1 MSGLLRQ
8 AVWDIACFRAGP
20 VVTAEK
26 RVMLCETTLAK
37 RPCVMGAFNS
47 RRGNAEIDDVAQLSR
62 PYQIAL
68 GAVAVLGLVWM
79 MALRGHAANPSEPA
93 PATPAPQAPAK
104 TVAQTNPGAPTSV
117 YHGAAPGVEGLT
129 KAIAKAHGAVATSQ
143 RNAAQLQRK
152 SHEASNEPRA
162 ARANAHI
169 AAKATPAA
177 AVQASRT
184 AVLAREAAAR
194 RREAA
199 SAKAKVKSGLPRAQ
213 VVVEGELAKGKTVML
228 VFWDPKASVDR
239 EVQAEAKALAAGSKG
254 TVTMHGGRANQVGT
268 FGSITEVVHVYE
280 TPTILIVNRH
290 GVVSTLTGLTDR
302 FALKQAVREARAAS

>member
-1 MSGLLRQ
+1 
-8 AVWDIACFRAGP
+8 
-20 VVTAEK
+20 
-26 RVMLCETTLAK
+26 
-37 RPCVMGAFNS
+37 MGALNS
-47 RRGNAEIDDVAQLSR
+47 RRENAETSYVAQLSR

-93 PATPAPQAPAK
+93 PSAPAPQAPAK
-104 TVAQTNPGAPTSV
+104 TVAQANPGAPTPV

-143 RNAAQLQRK
+143 RNAQQLQSK
-152 SHEASNEPRA
+152 SREASNEPQARGAGVHVAAKAAPSAAAQA
-162 ARANAHI
+162 ARA
-169 AAKATPAA
+169 AALT
-177 AVQASRT
+177 
-184 AVLAREAAAR
+184 REAAAR
-194 RREAA
+194 RHAA
-199 SAKAKVKSGLPRAQ
+199 AAAKAKSGLPPAQ

-239 EVQAEAKALAAGSKG
+239 EVQAQAKAFAAGSKG
-254 TVTMHGGRANQVGT
+254 TVTIHGARANQVGT

-290 GVVSTLTGLTDR
+290 GVVSTLTGLTDV
-302 FALKQAVREARAAS
+302 FALKQAVREARAAG